1 MNKTL
6 KILQE
11 ARALVAKQWCQED
24 MAQNAALVPR
34 RPDPDDDT
42 ICAWCALGAMH
53 QAGLKH
59 GVLHYDSI
67 ASDEAFDLLHRDNSV
82 RDAEQLLV
90 QALRAQADKAGLNYE
105 DDLNWYGENSIVRWN
120 DHAGRTQEEVVA
132 AFDKAVA
139 LAEDAEKTIEDKGE
153 ETHGLRTVDTRHKR

>member
-59 GVLHYDSI
+59 GVLHYDEVPYEGEDFS
-67 ASDEAFDLLHRDNSV
+67 LLHSDNSV
-82 RDAEQLLV
+82 RDAEKLLV
-90 QALRAQADKAGLNYE
+90 QALRAQVDREGLNYS
-105 DDLNWYGENSIVRWN
+105 DDLYWDGEGGIVRWN
-120 DHAGRTQEEVVA
+120 DDAGRTQDQVVA

-139 LAEDAEKTIEDKGE
+139 LAEDA
-153 ETHGLRTVDTRHKR
+153 